1 MQKSTDRYIL
11 VPIYFFLLTGGS
23 EINPSSLMTDFDT
36 IQGDE
41 PWEFNPHGHIRSDIC
56 THSDK
61 SMFWDSDSGIRS
73 LTTQQMIVQYGYM
86 LQFEVWYSVFYP
98 GFEKGRVLNQKKIL

>member
-1 MQKSTDRYIL
+1 
-11 VPIYFFLLTGGS
+11 
-23 EINPSSLMTDFDT
+23 MTDFDD

-56 THSDK
+56 THRDK
-61 SMFWDSDSGIRS
+61 SMFWDSDSGNRS

-86 LQFEVWYSVFYP
+86 LQFEVWYW
-98 GFEKGRVLNQKKIL
+98 